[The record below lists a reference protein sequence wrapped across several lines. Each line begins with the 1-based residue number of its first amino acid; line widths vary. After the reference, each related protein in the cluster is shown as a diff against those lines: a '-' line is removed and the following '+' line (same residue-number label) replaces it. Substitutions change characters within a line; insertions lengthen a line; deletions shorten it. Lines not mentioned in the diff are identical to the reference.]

1 MIVVGREAVSGLD
14 ERHNG
19 LVNPLTKLRETLVP
33 PLDPAG
39 WREGLRV
46 MATPGVAIAAWGVV
60 TGVAMVKVGM
70 PVPLALL
77 MTMVVFAGSAQL
89 AVLPLLVSGAPLPIV
104 WVTALLV
111 NLRFVIFAAAMRT
124 YFSQLTWKQRLF
136 AGYLNGDVGFA
147 LFLLRYAG
155 VRERGTTF
163 QWGYFFGIA
172 TVNWVSWQAASV
184 AGILL
189 GGLAPTEWGLELA
202 AVLALVAVVV
212 PMLSRVPVLL
222 GVVVTAVLS
231 VVTIHIPLKLGLLI
245 SVLAGV
251 LVAVVAERSHVSEPV
266 DLEQPA

>member
-1 MIVVGREAVSGLD
+1 M
-14 ERHNG
+14 
-19 LVNPLTKLRETLVP
+19 T
-33 PLDPAG
+33 
-39 WREGLRV
+39 
-46 MATPGVAIAAWGVV
+46 TPGIAIAAWGVV

-70 PVPLALL
+70 SVPLALL
-77 MTMVVFAGSAQL
+77 MTIVVFAGSAQL

-147 LFLLRYAG
+147 LFLMRFG
-155 VRERGTTF
+155 GTPERGTTF
-163 QWGYFFGIA
+163 QWGYFFGTA
-172 TVNWVSWQAASV
+172 TVNWMSWQLASI

-189 GGLAPTEWGLELA
+189 GGLAPTAWGLELA
-202 AVLALVAVVV
+202 AVLALISVVV
-212 PMLSRVPVLL
+212 PMLNRVPVLL

-231 VVTIHIPLKLGLLI
+231 VATIHIQLKLGLVI

-251 LVAVVAERSHVSEPV
+251 IAAVVVEPRRV
-266 DLEQPA
+266 DAPTDVQRAA

>member
-1 MIVVGREAVSGLD
+1 M
-14 ERHNG
+14 
-19 LVNPLTKLRETLVP
+19 TKLREALVP

-39 WREGLRV
+39 WREGLRSMV
-46 MATPGVAIAAWGVV
+46 TPGIAIAAWGVV

-70 PVPLALL
+70 SVPLALL
-77 MTMVVFAGSAQL
+77 MTIVVFAGSAQL

-111 NLRFVIFAAAMRT
+111 NVRFVIFAAAMRT

-136 AGYLNGDVGFA
+136 AGYINGDVGFA
-147 LFLLRYAG
+147 LFLMRFGGAP
-155 VRERGTTF
+155 ERGTTF
-163 QWGYFFGIA
+163 QWGYFFGNA
-172 TVNWVSWQAASV
+172 TVNWASWQVASIV
-184 AGILL
+184 GILL

-212 PMLSRVPVLL
+212 PMLNRVPVLA

-231 VVTIHIPLKLGLLI
+231 VATIHIPLKLGLVI

-251 LVAVVAERSHVSEPV
+251 IAAVVVA
-266 DLEQPA
+266 PAHGNKSADATRAA